1 MNFKRN
7 LAKISAATAFA
18 LAGVATVN
26 TLNAPT
32 SVHAATLPYA
42 VKINYVPGYGI
53 AVWNNYNNPE
63 LIAGK
68 KLAHGTA
75 WRVLAQA
82 TDANG
87 EVWYSLGSAQW
98 IKAKSTVDASSSDS
112 STSKVSQPR
121 VSVATV
127 NYVPGYGIAVWNNY
141 NNPELTGKILPHG
154 SSWRVFAEATDSNG
168 ELWYNLGGAQ
178 WIMAKYTLGGSS
190 NTSSS
195 SNVSA
200 SSNNGSSS
208 SASNTTQ
215 ATTSSAAKVVSLASA
230 QLGKAYVWGG
240 NGPSAFDCSGLVNY
254 VYSQVGISLGRTTYV
269 QVNHGT
275 TVSMNNLQPGDLLFW
290 GSASAPYHVG
300 IYVGNGQYIHAAT
313 PSQGVIKQSISQY
326 FYPSVAKRVL

>member
-75 WRVLAQA
+75 WRVFAQA
-82 TDANG
+82 TDSNG
-87 EVWYSLGSAQW
+87 ELWYNLGGAQW
-98 IKAKSTVDASSSDS
+98 IMAKYTVDASSSDS

-168 ELWYNLGGAQ
+168 ELW
-178 WIMAKYTLGGSS
+178 
-190 NTSSS
+190 
-195 SNVSA
+195 
-200 SSNNGSSS
+200 
-208 SASNTTQ
+208 
-215 ATTSSAAKVVSLASA
+215 
-230 QLGKAYVWGG
+230 
-240 NGPSAFDCSGLVNY
+240 
-254 VYSQVGISLGRTTYV
+254 
-269 QVNHGT
+269 
-275 TVSMNNLQPGDLLFW
+275 
-290 GSASAPYHVG
+290 
-300 IYVGNGQYIHAAT
+300 
-313 PSQGVIKQSISQY
+313 
-326 FYPSVAKRVL
+326 

>member
-75 WRVLAQA
+75 WRVFAQA
-82 TDANG
+82 TDSNG
-87 EVWYSLGSAQW
+87 ELWYNLGGAQW
-98 IKAKSTVDASSSDS
+98 IMAKYTVDASSSDS

-178 WIMAKYTLGGSS
+178 WIMAKYTRGGSS

-195 SNVSA
+195 SSVSA

-208 SASNTTQ
+208 SSNTTQ
-215 ATTSSAAKVVSLASA
+215 ATTSAAAKVVSLASA
-230 QLGKAYVWGG
+230 QLGKAYVWGA

-254 VYSQVGISLGRTTYV
+254 VYSQVGLSLGRTTYV
-269 QVNHGT
+269 QVNNGT